1 MKKALNEELSKI
13 KGLINKIEEGAYV
26 LGSDGPRERRPGEKI
41 SAFTSSDFGGQDE
54 ESDNK
59 IEPDVAIAVLKAVA
73 ERVDGVAE
81 SLRNNFRDTEYWS
94 YVENMYSALKNVS
107 DIQKMHTRSD
117 AYGQN
122 INDVINRIEGAFNVS
137 PEEDDENM

>member
-41 SAFTSSDFGGQDE
+41 RAFTSSDFGGQDE

-81 SLRNNFRDTEYWS
+81 SLRDNFGETEYWR
-94 YVENMYSALKNVS
+94 YVKTMYKALKNVS

-117 AYGQN
+117 VHGEN
-122 INDVINRIEGAFNVS
+122 INDVVGYIQNDFNVS